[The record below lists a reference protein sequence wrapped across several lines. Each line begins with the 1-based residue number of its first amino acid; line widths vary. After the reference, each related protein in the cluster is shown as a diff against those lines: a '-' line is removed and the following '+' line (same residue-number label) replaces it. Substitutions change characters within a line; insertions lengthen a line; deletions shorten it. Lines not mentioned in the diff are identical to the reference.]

1 MKTGKTGTTDV
12 RKWRPEGR
20 RRHPGLIEGY
30 DAPDGV
36 ADELLKPDGSL
47 RPVWRPLIN
56 HLAALPPEALAQRF
70 ARGDQYL
77 RDAGVYYRQ
86 YSDAGSTE
94 RAWPLS
100 HIPVMIGQDEW
111 AGLAEGIAQRADLLE
126 RVIADL
132 YGDGRLVQTGAIPA
146 GLGGDVPS
154 PIS

>member
-126 RVIADL
+126 RVNSGIAAIRENGTYDAL
-132 YGDGRLVQTGAIPA
+132 SEPYFAGFDIYG
-146 GLGGDVPS
+146 S
-154 PIS
+154 